1 MSDANSQ
8 SSPPLVSSLKSN
20 SPSFPSPI
28 LVLRQSRIVLKK
40 RWPTLLR
47 IQAIGL
53 ISLILAGG
61 IVSTLMFQLFL
72 LGLWQ
77 SSMVGIFSL
86 TILVLA
92 LIIIIVCQSWQLLA
106 LIYAIKDRQEEIG
119 AIEAYQRSWKKII
132 PYCWTSILL
141 TFIIIGGFSLLVIP
155 GIIFLYWFMLAI
167 YVCAAEDL
175 GGINALL
182 KSRAYLRG
190 HWIKTTLHLLVSTGS
205 FGILSYLLSLI
216 DLSIFLTGP
225 IWTLGIRAFIVIG
238 KILLS
243 WIVSFWPMVYM
254 FLFYENV
261 RAGRGELDYTT
272 TKGKKALL
280 IALFF
285 MGLIITA
292 VTGILFSRLISQYS
306 SFLPASL

>member
-1 MSDANSQ
+1 
-8 SSPPLVSSLKSN
+8 
-20 SPSFPSPI
+20 
-28 LVLRQSRIVLKK
+28 
-40 RWPTLLR
+40 
-47 IQAIGL
+47 
-53 ISLILAGG
+53 
-61 IVSTLMFQLFL
+61 MFQLFL

-190 HWIKTTLHLLVSTGS
+190 HWIKTTLHLLVFTGS